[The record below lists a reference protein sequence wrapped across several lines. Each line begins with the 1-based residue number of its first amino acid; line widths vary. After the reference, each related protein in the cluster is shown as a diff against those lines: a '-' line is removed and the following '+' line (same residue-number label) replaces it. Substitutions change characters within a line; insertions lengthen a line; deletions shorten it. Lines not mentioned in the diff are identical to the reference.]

1 MLLQVYGVIESDGVA
16 QGETLIKTYEETI
29 PVKVTPMARV
39 RLVSQGIVERWQPIA
54 GALGVIG
61 GIWVFL
67 QKILAALT
75 RRRKVEQA

>member
-1 MLLQVYGVIESDGVA
+1 MIESDGVA